1 MRAIFGVLGL
11 VIALALVAVLVKN
24 QLSSSP
30 AAPASS
36 AAPSVQPAPGTTNAD
51 TAEPIAIPPIAPGA
65 TAEQQS
71 AQIQEQVRK
80 AMEATM
86 QQPRSTTQDK

>member
-1 MRAIFGVLGL
+1 MRAFFGVLGL
-11 VIALALVAVLVKN
+11 VVALALVAVLVKN
-24 QLSSSP
+24 QLVTSP
-30 AAPASS
+30 AAPA
-36 AAPSVQPAPGTTNAD
+36 PSVQPSPASASAD

-65 TAEQQS
+65 TPEQQS

-86 QQPRSTTQDK
+86 QQPRSAAQDK